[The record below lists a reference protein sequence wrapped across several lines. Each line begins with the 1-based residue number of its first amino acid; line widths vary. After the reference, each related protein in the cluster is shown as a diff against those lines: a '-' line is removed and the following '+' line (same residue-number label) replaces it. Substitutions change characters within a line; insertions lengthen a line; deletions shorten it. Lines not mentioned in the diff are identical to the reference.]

1 MMLLS
6 AEEFLLFLL
15 DEQNGTF
22 LPITG
27 RTEDLVLA
35 GAVLMDLQLANRIDT
50 DLDELTL
57 SNPAPVGDDVL
68 DPTLAAIAASETTH
82 GALHWVEQTARR
94 GRQIRERTIDRLIAR
109 GILLAPGDDGF
120 LSLSPEVA
128 LARRY
133 PATDD
138 VVQEHIRL
146 RVMRVLF
153 SDEIPDP
160 TDIVIISLL
169 DACDVWRKLLTPEEL
184 MKARRR
190 IETVSR
196 LDLIGRAVATLVRM
210 VRPTARGDRRGAGG
224 LPLARGLPL
233 IGSTLAVARDP
244 RAFFVQEY
252 LRSGPVFRVR
262 TVGRDFVAIAGQD
275 ANLFVS
281 RAERMHLHTSDTWD
295 PLCAEFGAS
304 RFVLN
309 MNGKDHVRMRRET
322 KEGVSRQLIE
332 SQIPKV
338 VEVIRRHVAGMPLHT
353 PLAGLPPMLRL
364 AGETASAIVA
374 GASTGEY
381 VADVRRVLKEAVTR
395 GILHLPRLPRTPRLR
410 RAVRRAAELSDTWLR
425 RHQLQQRGRESNAI
439 DNILELHRADPT
451 FLPEC
456 DLPLTALLPLF
467 AGLETVG
474 SIAASML
481 YVVLKNPA
489 LRERAQAEADALFAG
504 GSPDAAKVRELD
516 VLHRI
521 MLEAL
526 RMYTP
531 VPGVQRKVTT
541 SFDFAGHRI
550 PAGEHLFFAFFV
562 THDLPEHFPD
572 PYRFDIDRYLP
583 EREEHKKPGVF
594 TPFGAGVHHCSG
606 RGLAEVQM
614 PLLVATLLH
623 EVEMELVPPTYELKS
638 ERWILFPSFLPD
650 KRFRFAIRRRR
661 H

>member
-1 MMLLS
+1 
-6 AEEFLLFLL
+6 
-15 DEQNGTF
+15 
-22 LPITG
+22 
-27 RTEDLVLA
+27 
-35 GAVLMDLQLANRIDT
+35 
-50 DLDELTL
+50 
-57 SNPAPVGDDVL
+57 
-68 DPTLAAIAASETTH
+68 
-82 GALHWVEQTARR
+82 
-94 GRQIRERTIDRLIAR
+94 
-109 GILLAPGDDGF
+109 
-120 LSLSPEVA
+120 
-128 LARRY
+128 
-133 PATDD
+133 
-138 VVQEHIRL
+138 
-146 RVMRVLF
+146 MRVLF

-160 TDIVIISLL
+160 ADIVVISLL

-184 MKARRR
+184 KKARRR
-190 IETVSR
+190 IGTVSR

-210 VRPTARGDRRGAGG
+210 VRPTALADRRRAVG

-252 LRSGPVFRVR
+252 QRSGPVFRVR

-281 RAERMHLHTSDTWD
+281 RSERMHLHTSDTWD

-309 MNGKDHVRMRRET
+309 MDGKDHVRMRRET

-332 SQIPKV
+332 SQIPTV
-338 VEVIRRHVAGMPLHT
+338 VEVIQRHVAAMPLRT

-410 RAVRRAAELSDTWLR
+410 RAVRRAAELSEKWLR
-425 RHQLQQRGRESNAI
+425 EHQLEQRGRKANAI

-489 LRERAQAEADALFAG
+489 LRERAQAEADALFADG
-504 GSPDAAKVRELD
+504 APDAAKVRELD

-606 RGLAEVQM
+606 RGLAEVQL

-623 EVEMELVPPTYELKS
+623 EVEMELVPPTYELKT